1 MVNMWVKLWL
11 MQISLTSGESRL
23 FENYQFF
30 VLIADRIAKFAL
42 YNTIL
47 LIRPL
52 HLDENKTERRKPQ
65 STLNLPQNIVNKMND
80 YNTKALFNCRMKTNM
95 AEIVN
100 LSIPQKFTVTF
111 CFYFVRNSTYYP
123 RRPACL
129 KK

>member
-23 FENYQFF
+23 FENYQLF

-65 STLNLPQNIVNKMND
+65 SKNIVNKMND
-80 YNTKALFNCRMKTNM
+80 YNTKALFNCTMKTNM

-100 LSIPQKFTVTF
+100 WSIPQKFTVTF